1 MEGGEAPEGAPWE
14 VTPMP
19 LPAAAIPVAALAGRA
34 AMALGRLAL
43 KGARSVGTGAAAK
56 VGTTEGA
63 KVLDTM
69 KANAEKLQA
78 QPPGEFN
85 FPL

>member
-1 MEGGEAPEGAPWE
+1 
-14 VTPMP
+14 MP
-19 LPAAAIPVAALAGRA
+19 LPAAAIPAAALAGRI
-34 AMALGRLAL
+34 AMAAGRLAL
-43 KGARSVGTGAAAK
+43 QGARSIGTGAAGHVA
-56 VGTTEGA
+56 TTEAGKA
-63 KVLDTM
+63 LDTM